1 MQMTESIKSNFNK
14 IMKEVMTKMK
24 TWMNSMKMPILMMMK
39 KLISG

>member
-24 TWMNSMKMPILMMMK
+24 IWMNLMKMLILTMMK

>member
-14 IMKEVMTKMK
+14 IMKEVIKMK